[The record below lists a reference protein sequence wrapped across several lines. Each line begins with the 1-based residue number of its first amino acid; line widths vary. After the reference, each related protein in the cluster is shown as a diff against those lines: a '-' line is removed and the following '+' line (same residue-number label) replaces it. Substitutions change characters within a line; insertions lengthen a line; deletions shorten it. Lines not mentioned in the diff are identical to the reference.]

1 MKKTPFEISVAG
13 RSLPGHLYPLPDPKA
28 MVLIVHGMGE
38 YGSRYER
45 FVIPRLLENRLCV
58 ITYDQFGHGSK
69 PGKKGHHPGY
79 QYLLESIDKC
89 LDKSKQT
96 FGDLPVVLYGHSM
109 GGNVALNY
117 ILEQPERITGA
128 VISSPFLRLS
138 FEPPAWK
145 LALGRILGKILPS
158 ITLANEIDAGAISQ
172 IPEEVEAYLND
183 PLIHDRVSPAYS
195 IAFME
200 KGKQVI
206 ERAREISIPVLLL
219 HGTADQL
226 TDHRASE
233 ELARKAADH
242 VEYFEVEDGYHELH
256 HDLKRQEV
264 MNHILSWIDNL
275 IKNERVTNENKD

>member
-28 MVLIVHGMGE
+28 VVLIVHGMGE
-38 YGSRYER
+38 YGIRYER
-45 FVIPRLLENRLCV
+45 FVIPRLLEHRLCV

-79 QYLLESIDKC
+79 DYLLESIDRC
-89 LDKSKQT
+89 LDKSKET
-96 FGDLPVVLYGHSM
+96 FGDLPIVLYGHSM
-109 GGNVALNY
+109 GGNVSLNY
-117 ILEQPERITGA
+117 ILDRPKKITGA

-158 ITLANEIDAGAISQ
+158 VTLANEIDAGAISQ
-172 IPEEVEAYLND
+172 IPEEVEAYLKD

-195 IAFME
+195 IAFLE

-206 ERAREISIPVLLL
+206 ERAREVSIPVLLL

-242 VEYFEVEDGYHELH
+242 VEYFEVEGGYHELH
-256 HDLKRQEV
+256 HDLKRQDV

-275 IKNERVTNENKD
+275 IKNERDTDENKD

>member
-1 MKKTPFEISVAG
+1 
-13 RSLPGHLYPLPDPKA
+13 
-28 MVLIVHGMGE
+28 
-38 YGSRYER
+38 
-45 FVIPRLLENRLCV
+45 
-58 ITYDQFGHGSK
+58 
-69 PGKKGHHPGY
+69 
-79 QYLLESIDKC
+79 
-89 LDKSKQT
+89 
-96 FGDLPVVLYGHSM
+96 M
-109 GGNVALNY
+109 GGNVSLNY
-117 ILEQPERITGA
+117 ILDRPKKITGA

-158 ITLANEIDAGAISQ
+158 VTLANEIDAGAISQ

-200 KGKQVI
+200 KGKQLI
-206 ERAREISIPVLLL
+206 ERAREVSIPVLLL
-219 HGTADQL
+219 HGTGDQL

-233 ELARKAADH
+233 QLARKAAGH
-242 VEYFEVEDGYHELH
+242 VEYFEVEGGYHELH

-275 IKNERVTNENKD
+275 IKNERVTDENKD

>member
-1 MKKTPFEISVAG
+1 M
-13 RSLPGHLYPLPDPKA
+13 PDPKA
-28 MVLIVHGMGE
+28 AVLIVHGMGE

-45 FVIPRLLENRLCV
+45 FVIPRLLENGLCV
-58 ITYDQFGHGSK
+58 ISYDQFGHGSI

-79 QYLLESIDKC
+79 EYLLESIDRC

-96 FGDLPVVLYGHSM
+96 FGDLPIVLYGHSM
-109 GGNVALNY
+109 GGNVSLNY
-117 ILEQPERITGA
+117 ILDRPKKITGA

-158 ITLANEIDAGAISQ
+158 VTLANEIDAGAISQ

-206 ERAREISIPVLLL
+206 ERAREISIPMLLL

-233 ELARKAADH
+233 ELAEKAGNH

-275 IKNERVTNENKD
+275 IKNERVTDENKD

>member
-28 MVLIVHGMGE
+28 AVLLVHGMGE

-45 FVIPRLLENRLCV
+45 VVIPRLLEHRLCV

-79 QYLLESIDKC
+79 EYLLESIDRC

-109 GGNVALNY
+109 GGNVSLNY
-117 ILEQPERITGA
+117 ILDRPKKITGA

-158 ITLANEIDAGAISQ
+158 VTLANEIDAGAISQ
-172 IPEEVEAYLND
+172 IPEEVEAYLKD

-195 IAFME
+195 IAFLE

-206 ERAREISIPVLLL
+206 ERAREVSIPVLLL

-242 VEYFEVEDGYHELH
+242 VEYFEVEGGYHELH

-275 IKNERVTNENKD
+275 IKNERVTDENKD